1 MKNNNLTQNNFSFE
15 VIWVLAVSLIS
26 VVLSVCFY
34 LKFTNEW
41 FLLIGSL
48 SGSAFFAIGK
58 IWLKKKET
66 EEIKYN

>member
-1 MKNNNLTQNNFSFE
+1 MKNSNLTQKKFSFE
-15 VIWVLAVSLIS
+15 LIWILAVSLIS

-34 LKFTNEW
+34 VKFTNEW

-58 IWLKKKET
+58 IWLKKTET
-66 EEIKYN
+66 EETSI